1 MKKPKI
7 KYETRCAVPKSLE
20 PVECPIDI
28 KFIPKQGTY
37 HILIQEIWFKY
48 AFKNNNWY
56 YLCKYSIK
64 HVYLSGYY
72 LSVWNLIPNL
82 REIEWEALK
91 IVGHDKLNKRWQDIL
106 FAKRFNDSCKI
117 TRRESLRRKLH
128 NSKLK

>member
-20 PVECPIDI
+20 PVECPINV

-37 HILIQEIWFKY
+37 HILIQEIWFTY
-48 AFKNNNWY
+48 AFENNNWY
-56 YLCKYSIK
+56 YLNN
-64 HVYLSGYY
+64 YY
-72 LSVWNLIPNL
+72 VRYFRHNWTPLPNL

-91 IVGHDKLNKRWQDIL
+91 LVGYGKLNKRWQKIL
-106 FAKRFNDSCKI
+106 FAKECNDLSKV
-117 TRRESLRRKLH
+117 TKREGLRRKLH